1 VKRVLFICT
10 KNSSRSQMAEALI
23 NHDLAGRIEAFSAG
37 MEPSFVHPLAIT
49 VMKELGIDISNKRSK
64 GLDEFTTQKFD
75 YVITL
80 CSQADQA
87 CPVFFGGTKKIHIAF
102 PNPTIKSE
110 NGEEEI
116 AVFRRVRDQMRVRL
130 VEYLSKEIG

>member
-23 NHDLAGRIEAFSAG
+23 NHDLAGRVEAFSAG

-64 GLDEFTTQKFD
+64 GLDEFATQKFD

-80 CSQADQA
+80 CSQADQV
-87 CPVFFGGTKKIHIAF
+87 CPVFFGGTKKIHIGF